1 MRKHTLFL
9 LLLFFNLSCNYII
22 NTAYNDTAAKY
33 NAYFLSEESIE
44 EIEEELL
51 SLNDENY
58 DSLINLSYEIDTNR
72 VSGLNEK
79 KMT

>member
-1 MRKHTLFL
+1 MREHILFL
-9 LLLFFNLSCNYII
+9 LLLLFNLSCNSII

-44 EIEEELL
+44 EIEDELL

-58 DSLINLSYEIDTNR
+58 RIT
-72 VSGLNEK
+72 G
-79 KMT
+79 